1 MEDATAQ
8 ILPLGPAARGRLAVR
23 YRNAAGLEEAGIDAG
38 GLFKELLADVCAS
51 GLDPNRGVFTC
62 ASSADNY
69 VYPAAAAGDSPEGL
83 VLLELVGKGSCHEL
97 PCIGVCLH
105 ICEQCMAW

>member
-62 ASSADNY
+62 ASSADNSST
-69 VYPAAAAGDSPEGL
+69 PPPPPGTRRR
-83 VLLELVGKGSCHEL
+83 GSC
-97 PCIGVCLH
+97 CSSSS
-105 ICEQCMAW
+105 A

>member
-1 MEDATAQ
+1 M
-8 ILPLGPAARGRLAVR
+8 
-23 YRNAAGLEEAGIDAG
+23 
-38 GLFKELLADVCAS
+38 FKELLADVCAS

-83 VLLELVGKGSCHEL
+83 VLLELVGMIVGKGLYEGILQEVRLAPFFAKAVLGIPRTLDDLPGLTPSCTG
-97 PCIGVCLH
+97 P
-105 ICEQCMAW
+105 